1 MLFFFVFM
9 VKMSHYQFQ
18 FHVENQFSK
27 NDPLIRPE
35 VWLRIWNIII
45 NVRDK
50 NKIKPKLSC
59 GETSAAS
66 IKTMSSSAGERMH
79 HSGLPF
85 TECHTRWSTI
95 SCMPLLPGSVVNNN
109 NNGYLSALSSLPCGS
124 SRRLKKHGGG
134 GRGGGGWNYLI
145 TLLIRNY
152 RNNQNAQ
159 RCTYYRN
166 RQTHRQA
173 GRQAVRHTHARTHT
187 HTHNANHTQFTQI
200 STFVTQVEEMGFY

>member
-1 MLFFFVFM
+1 
-9 VKMSHYQFQ
+9 MSRYQFQ

-85 TECHTRWSTI
+85 TDSHTRWSTI

-124 SRRLKKHGGG
+124 SRRLKKHG
-134 GRGGGGWNYLI
+134 RGEGGWNYLI

-166 RQTHRQA
+166 RQTHRQTHTQA
-173 GRQAVRHTHARTHT
+173 GRQAHTRTHT
-187 HTHNANHTQFTQI
+187 HTYTQCQSHTIYTDQHFRY
-200 STFVTQVEEMGFY
+200 SGGRDGFLLM